1 MPRKVGAWYQHRRDR
16 VRPARAL
23 EGACADDQPHA
34 YGGGDRGYRVG
45 AMSGDHKRKTLG
57 ERFDGWSRRSLI
69 FVAVSASAVFIS
81 SIVVIVGGIK
91 DVVRWAE
98 PARDW
103 RPAEYGQLEAL
114 RAGYTLAEFEHVLGT
129 PLFSRPAAPALTE
142 NIFHGRDYW
151 AQAIT
156 NRSATV
162 VVYAVTSCSTNFTPT
177 FHVPI
182 PSQDGKGTSSV
193 TLNRTRFTEVLPARE
208 EERVHA
214 DYNTGASADQWYLD
228 KYYGANPGFYK
239 SYAWG
244 LNDACPDWFSFFS
257 KLERESLT
265 RSVQ

>member
-1 MPRKVGAWYQHRRDR
+1 
-16 VRPARAL
+16 
-23 EGACADDQPHA
+23 
-34 YGGGDRGYRVG
+34 
-45 AMSGDHKRKTLG
+45 
-57 ERFDGWSRRSLI
+57 
-69 FVAVSASAVFIS
+69 
-81 SIVVIVGGIK
+81 VVIVGGIK

-228 KYYGANPGFYK
+228 KYYGAANPGFYK

-265 RSVQ
+265 PGIHRLDYQGYVIAGGPSLARFRSRGGQHLRRKLRVPNRSRVRVSASQSRATHRSRPHLDPDSNPSLAGPRKRRKLGVLGC